1 MGELYRLDFA
11 SGKSY
16 IGISRYSAAKR
27 FKQHRQASQK
37 SDLLLYRAWRA
48 YGEPTLTVLAVLEE
62 SILLDVEISAIAAY
76 GTLSPGGYNSTTGGD
91 ISPALMDEVKKK
103 IGDRHRG
110 RVMSDEWIAKISAG
124 GKGKRRSAETRAR
137 MSESLKLRVCKPE
150 TREKLAA
157 LASSPERRAAFNA
170 AHALRRGIPLSP
182 ERAEMAREALRIAR
196 LDPLVIEKI
205 NAARFSPHSEE
216 TKAKM
221 SAAAKGKPKSAEHR
235 ANLSK
240 SRMGM
245 RPSDEARAKMSAA
258 QTGRKHSPETIQ
270 KIRDAAAR
278 RKAAAADGVSKNEIS
293 NLEPNGGLHVG

>member
-1 MGELYRLDFA
+1 MAMGELYRLDFA

-37 SDLLLYRAWRA
+37 SDLLLYRAWRTH
-48 YGEPTLTVLAVLEE
+48 GEPTLTVLAIIEE
-62 SILLDVEISAIAAY
+62 SALLDAEIAAIASY
-76 GTLSPGGYNSTTGGD
+76 NTLSPNGYNSTTGGD

-110 RVMSDEWIAKISAG
+110 RVMNEEWIAKISAG
-124 GKGKRRSAETRAR
+124 GKGKKRSAETRAR

-170 AHALRRGIPLSP
+170 AHAQRRGIPLSP
-182 ERAEMAREALRIAR
+182 ERAEMAREALRVAM

-205 NAARFSPHSEE
+205 NASRFSPHSEE

-221 SAAAKGKPKSAEHR
+221 SASAKGRPKSAEHR
-235 ANLSK
+235 ANLSAAK
-240 SRMGM
+240 MGV

-258 QTGRKHSPETIQ
+258 QKGRKHSPGTLQ
-270 KIRDAAAR
+270 KMRDTWAR
-278 RKAAAADGVSKNEIS
+278 KKAEKHEVSNSHRVE
-293 NLEPNGGLHVG
+293 